1 MSTVSELHKKWSKN
15 PKYAKAF
22 AELAPEYAVARAVIE
37 ARVLAGLTQ
46 EELAQRME
54 TSQSA
59 IARLESGRGR
69 PSTAKRLAVHF
80 VGVSIGSGAST
91 RKVTEPVAPLGAI
104 FIVGSNSRATARL
117 NPSLS
122 ILRPLPSSI
131 RSFQVSVIS
140 MRPV

>member
-46 EELAQRME
+46 EQLAERME

-69 PSTAKRLAVHF
+69 PSTDTLARLAIAT
-80 VGVSIGSGAST
+80 G
-91 RKVTEPVAPLGAI
+91 TELTISFTPKAMLNDFPTPHRR
-104 FIVGSNSRATARL
+104 RA
-117 NPSLS
+117 
-122 ILRPLPSSI
+122 
-131 RSFQVSVIS
+131 
-140 MRPV
+140 